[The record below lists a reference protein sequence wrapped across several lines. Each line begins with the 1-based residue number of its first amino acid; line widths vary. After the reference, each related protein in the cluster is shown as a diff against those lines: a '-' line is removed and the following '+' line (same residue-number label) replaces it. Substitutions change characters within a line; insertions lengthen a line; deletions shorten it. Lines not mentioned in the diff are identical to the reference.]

1 MKEILELDFG
11 NTFNTADCNR
21 ILVLKIVHI
30 KEVAK
35 LLRWLY
41 HMAAEFLTSSGDEV
55 TNASGVQQGCPL
67 ASLAF
72 ELIIMSS

>member
-21 ILVLKIVHI
+21 IPELKIVHI

-35 LLRWLY
+35 LPWWLY
-41 HMAAEFLTSSGDEV
+41 NMEAEFLTSSGDEV
-55 TNASGVQQGCPL
+55 TNAAGVQQGCPL
-67 ASLAF
+67 VSLAF
-72 ELIIMSS
+72 ALIIVSS